1 LEKELVDFVSLE
13 NTNKARYGIIW
24 RNSCWRSKMTIA
36 LVIDDNKQTADALV
50 QMLKIWEINAR
61 AALGPGAAMKILGEE
76 TPNIIFLDINM
87 PGVDGFEVLS
97 YLRREPRLSGLPVI
111 VVTSDDQPET
121 TQHALAG
128 GANAVV
134 LKPVMVG
141 ILEGA
146 LRTTGILR

>member
-1 LEKELVDFVSLE
+1 MP
-13 NTNKARYGIIW
+13 N
-24 RNSCWRSKMTIA
+24 A
-36 LVIDDNKQTADALV
+36 LVIDDNKQTTDALI
-50 QMLKIWEINAR
+50 QMLKIWDINAR
-61 AALGPGAAMKILGEE
+61 AALGPGAAMKILGEA
-76 TPNIIFLDINM
+76 TPNIVFLDINM

-97 YLRREPRLSGLPVI
+97 YLRREPRLSGVPVI

-121 TQHALAG
+121 AQHAMAV

-146 LRTTGILR
+146 LKTIGIIK

>member
-1 LEKELVDFVSLE
+1 
-13 NTNKARYGIIW
+13 
-24 RNSCWRSKMTIA
+24 MTIA
-36 LVIDDNKQTADALV
+36 LVIDDNKQTTDALI
-50 QMLKIWEINAR
+50 QMLKIWDINAR

-76 TPNIIFLDINM
+76 TPDIVFLDINM

-97 YLRREPRLSGLPVI
+97 YLRREPRLTGVPVI

-121 TQHALAG
+121 AQHATAG

-146 LRTTGILR
+146 LRTSGILK

>member
-1 LEKELVDFVSLE
+1 
-13 NTNKARYGIIW
+13 
-24 RNSCWRSKMTIA
+24 MTIA